1 MSTTTQHNRGLV
13 ATAAALCAHAGSPVS
28 AYATSMAPVATVNPW
43 PTARTA
49 AERPIVADF
58 RLIGHKPGTRRLEEH
73 ST

>member
-13 ATAAALCAHAGSPVS
+13 AAAAAQCAHAGSPVS
-28 AYATSMAPVATVNPW
+28 AYATSMSPVATVNPW

-49 AERPIVADF
+49 AERPMVADF

-73 ST
+73 PT